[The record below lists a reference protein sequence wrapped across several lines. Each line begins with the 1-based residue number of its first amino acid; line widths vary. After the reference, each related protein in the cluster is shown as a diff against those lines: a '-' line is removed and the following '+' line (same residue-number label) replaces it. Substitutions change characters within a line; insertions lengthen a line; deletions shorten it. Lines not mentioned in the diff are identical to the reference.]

1 MTDFRFQREERL
13 KSQKIIGSLFKDG
26 QSFGQYPLRLIW
38 KPLEDTNGGALIQFT
53 VSVAKKKFPHAVDRN
68 RLRRQVR
75 EAYRLQKHVLIER
88 LDPEKPGYAI
98 MALYTAKEPLPY
110 AEIFQ
115 SMERALRRLTKML
128 NQTNAS

>member
-26 QSFGQYPLRLIW
+26 ESFGQYPLRLIW
-38 KPLEDTNGGALIQFT
+38 KPLEDSSNGALVQFT

-75 EAYRLQKHVLIER
+75 EAYRLQKHLLYDR
-88 LDPEKPGYAI
+88 LDPQKKGYAI

-110 AEIFQ
+110 TEIFQ
-115 SMERALRRLTKML
+115 SMERALRRLSKLL
-128 NQTNAS
+128 NQANPS